1 MSLPISQLQS
11 YFNLYPKDKT
21 DKFVYGT
28 AGFRMH
34 NSKLDSIVF
43 RTGIL
48 AVLRSKYLRS
58 QTIGIMITAS
68 HNPPQ
73 DNGIKMVDPMGE
85 MLSQDWE
92 SFATKL
98 SNCNECNEFI
108 DVINEI
114 VSSNN
119 IDLSKPAKVIIAR
132 DSRESGERL
141 LKCVID
147 GISSINGDY
156 QDFGLLTT
164 PQLHYLT
171 RSCNDS
177 SFGKATENGY
187 YEKLSSSFI
196 SILELWNAPKEITDI
211 KSIDIT
217 IDAANGIGASTI
229 EKLSPFLKDIIN
241 FTVINSKY
249 NEPSALNVD
258 CGADFVK
265 TNQKLPSFGSGSGC
279 ESSPFTSNQLYC
291 SFDGDADRIVFY
303 YDDETTGFHLL
314 DGDRIATLLALF
326 INSLLENLDTDLK
339 LGIVQTAYANGSS
352 TNFIKDELK
361 LPVSFTPTGVK
372 HLHHEASKNYDI
384 GIYFEAN
391 GHGTVLF
398 SNKFIETL
406 KNYKIENKNNNQDL
420 EFKSLETLQI
430 LIDLINQTVGDSISD
445 LLTVLVALRLPI
457 EKSPQDWFANY
468 KDLPNKLL
476 KVIVKDRL
484 AFKTTNA
491 ERTLVEPA
499 GLQDKIDELVS
510 KYPNG
515 RSFVRASG
523 TEDAVRVYAEADTKE
538 HCLELADSVAD
549 LVKQF
554 S

>member
-1 MSLPISQLQS
+1 MMKLQ
-11 YFNLYPKDKT
+11 
-21 DKFVYGT
+21 V
-28 AGFRMH
+28 
-34 NSKLDSIVF
+34 SI
-43 RTGIL
+43 
-48 AVLRSKYLRS
+48 Y
-58 QTIGIMITAS
+58 
-68 HNPPQ
+68 
-73 DNGIKMVDPMGE
+73 
-85 MLSQDWE
+85 
-92 SFATKL
+92 
-98 SNCNECNEFI
+98 
-108 DVINEI
+108 
-114 VSSNN
+114 
-119 IDLSKPAKVIIAR
+119 
-132 DSRESGERL
+132 
-141 LKCVID
+141 
-147 GISSINGDY
+147 
-156 QDFGLLTT
+156 
-164 PQLHYLT
+164 
-171 RSCNDS
+171 
-177 SFGKATENGY
+177 
-187 YEKLSSSFI
+187 
-196 SILELWNAPKEITDI
+196 
-211 KSIDIT
+211 
-217 IDAANGIGASTI
+217 
-229 EKLSPFLKDIIN
+229 
-241 FTVINSKY
+241 
-249 NEPSALNVD
+249 
-258 CGADFVK
+258 
-265 TNQKLPSFGSGSGC
+265 
-279 ESSPFTSNQLYC
+279 
-291 SFDGDADRIVFY
+291 
-303 YDDETTGFHLL
+303 
-314 DGDRIATLLALF
+314 
-326 INSLLENLDTDLK
+326 TDLK

-352 TNFIKDELK
+352 TNFIKDKLK

-476 KVIVKDRL
+476 KVKVKDRL

-499 GLQDKIDELVS
+499 GLQDKIDQLVS

>member
-85 MLSQDWE
+85 MLNQDWE

-98 SNCNECNEFI
+98 SNCNEFNEFV

-114 VSSNN
+114 VSLNN

-171 RSCNDS
+171 RS
-177 SFGKATENGY
+177 
-187 YEKLSSSFI
+187 
-196 SILELWNAPKEITDI
+196 
-211 KSIDIT
+211 
-217 IDAANGIGASTI
+217 
-229 EKLSPFLKDIIN
+229 FL
-241 FTVINSKY
+241 FQS
-249 NEPSALNVD
+249 
-258 CGADFVK
+258 
-265 TNQKLPSFGSGSGC
+265 
-279 ESSPFTSNQLYC
+279 
-291 SFDGDADRIVFY
+291 
-303 YDDETTGFHLL
+303 
-314 DGDRIATLLALF
+314 
-326 INSLLENLDTDLK
+326 
-339 LGIVQTAYANGSS
+339 
-352 TNFIKDELK
+352 
-361 LPVSFTPTGVK
+361 
-372 HLHHEASKNYDI
+372 
-384 GIYFEAN
+384 
-391 GHGTVLF
+391 
-398 SNKFIETL
+398 
-406 KNYKIENKNNNQDL
+406 
-420 EFKSLETLQI
+420 
-430 LIDLINQTVGDSISD
+430 
-445 LLTVLVALRLPI
+445 
-457 EKSPQDWFANY
+457 
-468 KDLPNKLL
+468 
-476 KVIVKDRL
+476 
-484 AFKTTNA
+484 
-491 ERTLVEPA
+491 
-499 GLQDKIDELVS
+499 
-510 KYPNG
+510 
-515 RSFVRASG
+515 
-523 TEDAVRVYAEADTKE
+523 
-538 HCLELADSVAD
+538 
-549 LVKQF
+549 
-554 S
+554 

>member
-11 YFNLYPKDKT
+11 YFNLHPKDKT

-43 RTGIL
+43 RTGVL
-48 AVLRSKYLRS
+48 AVLRSKFLHS

-68 HNPPQ
+68 HNPPE

-85 MLSQDWE
+85 MLNQNWE

-98 SNCNECNEFI
+98 SNCNEFNEFI

-114 VSSNN
+114 VDSKN

-132 DSRESGERL
+132 DSRDSGERL

-147 GISSINGDY
+147 GISSLNGDY
-156 QDFGLLTT
+156 QDFGLLAT

-171 RSCNDS
+171 RACNDS
-177 SFGKATENGY
+177 SFGKATEDGY
-187 YEKLSSSFI
+187 YEKLSGSFI

-217 IDAANGIGASTI
+217 IDAANGIGAYAI

-265 TNQKLPSFGSGSGC
+265 TNQKLPSSS
-279 ESSPFTSNQLYC
+279 SSSTSPFTPNQLYC

-303 YDDETTGFHLL
+303 YYNENTGFHLL
-314 DGDRIATLLALF
+314 DGDRIATLLASF
-326 INSLLENLDTDLK
+326 ISSLLENLDTDLK

-430 LIDLINQTVGDSISD
+430 LVDLINQTVGDSISD
-445 LLTVLVALRLPI
+445 LLTVLVALRLPV
-457 EKSPQDWFANY
+457 EKTPQDWFANY

-499 GLQDKIDELVS
+499 GLQDKIDKLVS

-538 HCLELADSVAD
+538 NCQELADSVAD

>member
-85 MLSQDWE
+85 MLNQNWE

-98 SNCNECNEFI
+98 SNCNEFNEFV

-114 VSSNN
+114 VSLNN

-265 TNQKLPSFGSGSGC
+265 TNQKLPSFGSGSGSG
-279 ESSPFTSNQLYC
+279 SSPFTSNQLYC

-303 YDDETTGFHLL
+303 YYDETTGFHLL

-352 TNFIKDELK
+352 TNFIKDKLK

-476 KVIVKDRL
+476 KVKVKDRL

-499 GLQDKIDELVS
+499 GLQDKIDQLVS